1 METPLGEK
9 KTLTESSVEGSNQVE
24 ARVGKINPVPLKFMK
39 DSWKEKVVTLSGGR
53 QIAKGKTTKNEKNE
67 LKRSFFSTNTCR
79 YLR

>member
-1 METPLGEK
+1 M
-9 KTLTESSVEGSNQVE
+9 E

-39 DSWKEKVVTLSGGR
+39 DSWKKKVVTDKLPKVR
-53 QIAKGKTTKNEKNE
+53 KQKMRKNE